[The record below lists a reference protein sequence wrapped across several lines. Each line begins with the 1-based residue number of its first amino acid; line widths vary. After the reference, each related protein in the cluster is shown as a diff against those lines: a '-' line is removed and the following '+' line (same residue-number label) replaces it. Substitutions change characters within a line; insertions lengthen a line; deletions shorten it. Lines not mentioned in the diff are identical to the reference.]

1 MAASTAASA
10 AMGGVNPGPF
20 GNAHTRSISMG
31 MMGPGV
37 GFGNIASQVRDLA
50 NRKRWNKMSDAEV
63 RALYD
68 KGGRKSKGA
77 WAEIQRRQTLGN
89 FGMEGAGGNNVVG
102 GDSDN
107 RLVDIESRLAALE
120 GGGDGSLAE
129 GAGVGGGAIAA
140 GGFDAGAVGAAEDIY
155 GTEDERMAAAGA
167 SMMNNA
173 AISGL

>member
-10 AMGGVNPGPF
+10 AMGGVNSG
-20 GNAHTRSISMG
+20 GG
-31 MMGPGV
+31 MMGQFGGHNM
-37 GFGNIASQVRDLA
+37 GFGNIVSQVKSFA

-68 KGGRKSKGA
+68 KGGRRSQGA

-120 GGGDGSLAE
+120 GGGNSLAE

-155 GTEDERMAAAGA
+155 GTEDERIAAAST
-167 SMMNNA
+167 SMMNDA

>member
-10 AMGGVNPGPF
+10 AMGGVNSGPF
-20 GNAHTRSISMG
+20 ENAHTS
-31 MMGPGV
+31 MMGG
-37 GFGNIASQVRDLA
+37 GGSFFAQQAAMVRDRA

-120 GGGDGSLAE
+120 GGSSGGLAE

-167 SMMNNA
+167 SMMNDA

>member
-10 AMGGVNPGPF
+10 AMGQSGGSANSFMPGSGYGGLGFF
-20 GNAHTRSISMG
+20 GSQ
-31 MMGPGV
+31 
-37 GFGNIASQVRDLA
+37 IANMRDLA

-77 WAEIQRRQTLGN
+77 FAEIQRRQTLGN
-89 FGMEGAGGNNVVG
+89 FGMEAAGGNNVVG

-120 GGGDGSLAE
+120 GGGNSLAE
-129 GAGVGGGAIAA
+129 GAGVGGGAVAA

-155 GTEDERMAAAGA
+155 GTEDERMAAAST
-167 SMMNNA
+167 SMMNDA

>member
-10 AMGGVNPGPF
+10 AMGQQSGGSGMV
-20 GNAHTRSISMG
+20 GNIGS
-31 MMGPGV
+31 
-37 GFGNIASQVRDLA
+37 GFGMGFFGQQIANMKDLA

-68 KGGRKSKGA
+68 KGGRRSKGA
-77 WAEIQRRQTLGN
+77 WGEIQRRQTLGN

-120 GGGDGSLAE
+120 GGGESVAA

-140 GGFDAGAVGAAEDIY
+140 GGFDAGTVGAAEDIY
-155 GTEDERMAAAGA
+155 GTEDERMSAAGA
-167 SMMNNA
+167 SMMNDA

>member
-10 AMGGVNPGPF
+10 AMGQQSEALGFQQSGALGFF
-20 GNAHTRSISMG
+20 GQQMANMKAR
-31 MMGPGV
+31 
-37 GFGNIASQVRDLA
+37 A

-68 KGGRKSKGA
+68 KGGRGSQGA

-102 GDSDN
+102 GDSEN

-120 GGGDGSLAE
+120 GGGESLAE
-129 GAGVGGGAIAA
+129 GAGVGGSAIAA

>member
-1 MAASTAASA
+1 MATSTAAMASSGFYDQN
-10 AMGGVNPGPF
+10 GGP
-20 GNAHTRSISMG
+20 A
-31 MMGPGV
+31 
-37 GFGNIASQVRDLA
+37 GNIHGGLGFFGQQLSNARNRA

-63 RALYD
+63 RALYE

-77 WAEIQRRQTLGN
+77 WGEIQRRQTLGN
-89 FGMEGAGGNNVVG
+89 FGMEAAGGNNVVG

-120 GGGDGSLAE
+120 GGGGESVAE

-140 GGFDAGAVGAAEDIY
+140 GGFDAGTVGAAEDIY
-155 GTEDERMAAAGA
+155 GTEDERMSAAGA
-167 SMMNNA
+167 SMMNDA